1 MKKIFLLF
9 FILLL
14 YNFKTNSL
22 FAQATCKV
30 EIEFSWTFK
39 GYENF
44 RNAEFEIRNN
54 SNKTIIITKL
64 SLLTKDNIEMT
75 SSNPNATLKP
85 FGLIKLV
92 LSAHDLNRVLAT
104 TGKITCKYP

>member
-22 FAQATCKV
+22 FAQATCKE

-44 RNAEFEIRNN
+44 RNAQNLKLEIIR
-54 SNKTIIITKL
+54 
-64 SLLTKDNIEMT
+64 
-75 SSNPNATLKP
+75 
-85 FGLIKLV
+85 IKQL
-92 LSAHDLNRVLAT
+92 
-104 TGKITCKYP
+104 